1 MSVYTALRAAEV
13 RAEIHQAVAVV
24 RKSLDATRNPQYPST
39 VPHTY
44 QDKFLMVE
52 LATRAALAVQL
63 NTLANGFGLTPERV
77 QALQAARGNK
87 TVTLRY
93 DGDTT
98 CAFRETRT
106 REEESATRLEKQGV
120 LGKTTY
126 KSVTTITEH
135 FWTYTVGWSVSAYIG
150 TDVDAPSSKLVER
163 RGDQVIMTR
172 SPEPV
177 APLAEKRKFYPLEV
191 EITWLLDACKV
202 RTRVVRT

>member
-1 MSVYTALRAAEV
+1 MSRVIDSSFRAAEV
-13 RAEIHQAVAVV
+13 RQQIDQAVTVV
-24 RKSLDATRNPQYPST
+24 RKSLDATRNPQHPSE
-39 VPHTY
+39 VAHTY
-44 QDKFLMVE
+44 DDKFGIVE

-93 DGDTT
+93 DGSTT

-106 REEESATRLEKQGV
+106 REEESATRLEKQSV

-135 FWTYTVGWSVSAYIG
+135 FWKYTVGWSA
-150 TDVDAPSSKLVER
+150 
-163 RGDQVIMTR
+163 
-172 SPEPV
+172 
-177 APLAEKRKFYPLEV
+177 AES
-191 EITWLLDACKV
+191 T
-202 RTRVVRT
+202 